1 MPEVESSVLA
11 FALGILAVTL
21 TILVLIMAALLDRS
35 GPIRIRHWVENAG
48 GELRRLFDRSE
59 RFEAYRFLLG
69 FLARGAPALL
79 TALLALLLAPSFGVV
94 EGGLVSIL
102 TALLVVM
109 IAEVVSRLMAR
120 DAERSLD
127 RLTPFYRA
135 ARMLFRPFLPLA
147 SPLFAAGNGLEV
159 NFDTDL
165 EDEASEDEI
174 EAFLDVGTKE
184 GILEPGEDE
193 IILRVIDFGDEV
205 VRGVMTPRID
215 MVCAPID
222 TGLDDLAEL
231 FLSSNHSRIPLYEG
245 SVDQIRG
252 VLHIRDLLKALRAEA
267 PPKANTLIM
276 PPHFVPET
284 KPLTQ
289 LLSELQARHVH
300 MALVVDEYGGT
311 AGLVTIEDLL
321 EEIVGE
327 IVDEHD
333 EEEPEAERL
342 PDGGY
347 RLEGM
352 TSLDVLGSLFDR
364 DFASEPYETVG
375 GMVFGLLGDLPEVGS
390 SVSTHG
396 LRFTVERVDD
406 RRVEMLLVTNDR
418 QISSVENDVEEAK

>member
-1 MPEVESSVLA
+1 MPEMESAVLV
-11 FALGILAVTL
+11 LVVGLLAVAL
-21 TILVLIMAALLDRS
+21 TVLVLVLAALLDRS
-35 GPIRIRHWVENAG
+35 GPIRVRHWVEKAG

-79 TALLALLLAPSFGVV
+79 TALLAFLLAPSFGTV
-94 EGGLVSIL
+94 EGGFLSICA
-102 TALLVVM
+102 ALLVVL
-109 IAEVVSRLMAR
+109 IAEVVSRLLAR

-127 RLTPFYRA
+127 RLTPFYRTL
-135 ARMLFRPFLPLA
+135 RILFRPFLPLA

-159 NFDTDL
+159 DFDGDF

-215 MVCAPID
+215 MVCAPLD
-222 TGLDDLAEL
+222 TGLDELAEL

-252 VLHIRDLLKALRAEA
+252 VLHIRDLLKALRADSRPRAE
-267 PPKANTLIM
+267 TLIM

-352 TSLDVLGSLFDR
+352 TSLDVLGALFDR
-364 DFASEPYETVG
+364 DFESEPYETVG

-396 LRFTVERVDD
+396 LRFTVEQVDD
-406 RRVEMLLVTNDR
+406 RRVEMLLVTDD
-418 QISSVENDVEEAK
+418 SPPAFGDGTGEET